1 MVFQTTAERGRPAV
15 LTLMGRGVSVLP
27 TANSASDGSSKG
39 DTERFLNLKSAAE
52 NLRSEIG
59 ALA

>member
-15 LTLMGRGVSVLP
+15 FTLMGGPAPVLP

-39 DTERFLNLKSAAE
+39 DTELLLNLKSAAE